1 MHDKKL
7 VSKSEACYSIHSSSD
22 EDPVRIRFLI
32 CGDLRI
38 PYLGLIYY
46 CFFVRNF
53 KCQNAVI
60 PSQTTAFDNGEG
72 VGAFAFRHLYFEK

>member
-46 CFFVRNF
+46 CFLSEILSAKMRLSPHRQPLSITV
-53 KCQNAVI
+53 K
-60 PSQTTAFDNGEG
+60 G
-72 VGAFAFRHLYFEK
+72 